1 MDKFNLLE
9 RPEDLLRLTIPADIR
24 YCIVVLLRYLQ
35 ALRPTFQEKN
45 WAVQAEVAAAPGQWF
60 ELRTNGV
67 PTGYMQVEESRGR
80 YSSSPPQNV
89 AKNAIRVLDM
99 PDPPPTTLRM
109 FLSAMIE
116 RLAGENHKA
125 ATEFL
130 GYRDMLNLSES
141 ETGYLETR
149 RLTSALASGA
159 GLGLPEAAIM
169 VELENTLL
177 ELFDQLRLRG
187 EVVGILL
194 MLCCVSRQAAPQPAL
209 TRALCSTP
217 KTPVHDIAGFGDFVL
232 SGVVAQPG
240 GANWIKEAAQDLS
253 DRVEAKLDEAT
264 IAKSVGQFYR
274 AIYSSIPLAYGAKR
288 GFGFLSRS
296 MTADEAANCKVL
308 ANQSDERC
316 AQGMAALKVDFGNSM
331 DWRFILSHRRMVQR
345 QRRLKGETAAE
356 ATAIELID
364 TSMSYPSFY
373 RPFLLGKADNLTMII
388 P

>member
-24 YCIVVLLRYLQ
+24 YCIIALLRYLQ
-35 ALRPTFQEKN
+35 ALRPSFQEN
-45 WAVQAEVAAAPGQWF
+45 SCAVQAEVAAAPGKWF
-60 ELRTNGV
+60 ELRRRGV
-67 PTGYMQVEESRGR
+67 PTGYMQAEESRGR
-80 YSSSPPQNV
+80 YSSSPPENV
-89 AKNAIRVLDM
+89 AQEDIRVLEM

-116 RLAGENHKA
+116 RLAGQDET

-130 GYRDMLNLSES
+130 AYRNMLDES
-141 ETGYLETR
+141 EDQAGYLETR

-159 GLGLPEAAIM
+159 ELGVPEAAVM

-177 ELFDQLRLRG
+177 KLFDRFRLRG

-194 MLCCVSRQAAPQPAL
+194 MLCCVSQQAAPEPAL
-209 TRALCSTP
+209 TRALWSTP
-217 KTPVHDIAGFGDFVL
+217 KTPIHDIKGFGDFVL
-232 SGVVAQPG
+232 SGVLAQTG
-240 GANWIKEAAQDLS
+240 GANWIKQAAQDLS
-253 DRVEAKLDEAT
+253 DRVETKLDQAT
-264 IAKSVGQFYR
+264 TAKSVGSFYG

-296 MTADEAANCKVL
+296 TTVDEATGCKVL
-308 ANQSDERC
+308 ANQCEERY
-316 AQGMAALKVDFGNSM
+316 AHGMAALKVDFGNSM
-331 DWRFILSHRRMVQR
+331 DLRYILSHRRMVER

-364 TSMSYPSFY
+364 TSMSYPAFFRS
-373 RPFLLGKADNLTMII
+373 FLLGKTDGLTMIAT
-388 P
+388 